1 MCMLHSSDVF
11 SRAKLRQGGASSR
24 SWVPEVTSRRQRT
37 KQTSRLLCCCFLLCI
52 TNKCFFYFESS
63 CKALKV
69 TFLSVHKVDFHL
81 FPLPNNFGQEVF
93 QVLEEQTDFP
103 LKRQNHGGQSL
114 KQMGRRFLRQMRA
127 QLLYIHSFFF
137 LQCDE
142 LVVTEDILLTKGHE
156 CHSKK

>member
-1 MCMLHSSDVF
+1 M
-11 SRAKLRQGGASSR
+11 
-24 SWVPEVTSRRQRT
+24 
-37 KQTSRLLCCCFLLCI
+37 
-52 TNKCFFYFESS
+52 
-63 CKALKV
+63 
-69 TFLSVHKVDFHL
+69 